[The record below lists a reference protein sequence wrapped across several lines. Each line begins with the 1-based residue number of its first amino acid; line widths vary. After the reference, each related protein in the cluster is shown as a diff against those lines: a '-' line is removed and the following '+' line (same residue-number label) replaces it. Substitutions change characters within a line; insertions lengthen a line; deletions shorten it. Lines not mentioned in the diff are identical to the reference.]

1 MKIPPYQ
8 VFIITL
14 LIIGSSTVAEGSDID
29 NKEKKKISESLNY
42 SEIKNLTQNEDD
54 SVYPQISSSSNSV
67 YVVWQE
73 SVGNYA
79 SKNYDIFFMKSND
92 GGDTFGDPVNL
103 SNNPGFSEHPQ
114 IASVGDN
121 IYIAWVDDSSGERK
135 VMFSKS
141 PDSGKTFSE
150 NIMVAQNTIGPHH
163 AELAAKGKNVYIVW
177 NGFDTEINNKVLF
190 SKSNNEGETFGELRE
205 IGKAD
210 AETYPKIAANADG
223 YYITWDKKMD
233 KDTEILFIKGQEYN
247 SAYNDTNPRK
257 LNTQGVDG
265 GESQV
270 AAFTDRALVS
280 WTSNLPVDKKY
291 VYTKSSENNGN
302 DFGST
307 ILISSINS
315 SNVENMIVNDTIY
328 VAWQDDINGNQ
339 DIYLTT
345 SKINETSE
353 DIPVNVSD
361 NTGVSECPSIT
372 VSRNGI
378 HMVWEDN
385 TTGNHEVLYKRL
397 T

>member
-1 MKIPPYQ
+1 MKIPPYE

-14 LIIGSSTVAEGSDID
+14 LIIGSCTVAQGSGID

-114 IASVGDN
+114 IAAVGDN
-121 IYIAWVDDSSGERK
+121 IYIAWVDDSSGEKK

-150 NIMVAQNTIGPHH
+150 NIVVAQNTIGPHH
-163 AELAAKGKNVYIVW
+163 AELTAKGKNVYIVW

-190 SKSNNEGETFGELRE
+190 SKSNDEGETFGELRE

-210 AETYPKIAANADG
+210 AETYPKIAANADD

-233 KDTEILFIKGQEYN
+233 KYTEILFIKGQEHN
-247 SAYNDTNPRK
+247 SAYNDTNARK
-257 LNTQGVDG
+257 LNTQGIDG

-270 AAFTDRALVS
+270 AAFADRALVS
-280 WTSNLPVDKKY
+280 WTSNLPIDKKY
-291 VYTKSSENNGN
+291 VYIKSSEDNGN

-315 SNVENMIVNDTIY
+315 SNVENMIMNDTIY

-353 DIPVNVSD
+353 DMPVNVSD

-372 VSRNGI
+372 VSRSGI

-385 TTGNHEVLYKRL
+385 TTGNHEVLYDRL

>member
-1 MKIPPYQ
+1 MKIPLYQ

-14 LIIGSSTVAEGSDID
+14 LIIGSSTIVEAGGID
-29 NKEKKKISESLNY
+29 NKEKKKISE

-54 SVYPQISSSSNSV
+54 SVYPQISSSSKSV

-114 IASVGDN
+114 IAAVGDN

-135 VMFSKS
+135 VMFCKS

-150 NIMVAQNTIGPHH
+150 IIVVDQSTIGPHH
-163 AELAAKGKNVYIVW
+163 AELAAKGKNVYIIW
-177 NGFDTEINNKVLF
+177 NGLDTEINNKVLF
-190 SKSNNEGETFGELRE
+190 SKSDDGGETFGKSRE

-210 AETYPKIAANADG
+210 AETYPKIAANVEG
-223 YYITWDKKMD
+223 YYITWDKNKD
-233 KDTEILFIKGQEYN
+233 KGTEIFFIKGQEYN
-247 SAYNDTNPRK
+247 NVYNDTNPRI
-257 LNTQGVDG
+257 LNTQGIDG

-270 AAFTDRALVS
+270 AAFADRALVS

-291 VYTKSSENNGN
+291 VYIKSSENNGN

-307 ILISSINS
+307 ILIPSINS
-315 SNVENMIVNDTIY
+315 SNVENMIINDTIY
-328 VAWQDDINGNQ
+328 VTWQDYINGNQ

-345 SKINETSE
+345 SKINESGKE
-353 DIPVNVSD
+353 MPVNVSD

-372 VSRNGI
+372 VS
-378 HMVWEDN
+378 
-385 TTGNHEVLYKRL
+385 
-397 T
+397 